1 MENTPMIEAKNLMKY
16 FDTPR
21 GKLHAVDDV
30 SLTLMPGK
38 TILIPTD
45 SAPSS
50 GPYYKIMKHTFVTGD
65 TVYDLCNSYG
75 LDYTSNVMFLQRL
88 NNRDNM
94 ATFYVGQSIYMP
106 VYMAG

>member
-1 MENTPMIEAKNLMKY
+1 MP
-16 FDTPR
+16 
-21 GKLHAVDDV
+21 V
-30 SLTLMPGK
+30 SRAARTVRNRSP
-38 TILIPTD
+38 P
-45 SAPSS
+45 SAARIVAGSPPSTAS
-50 GPYYKIMKHTFVTGD
+50 ESRSAA
-65 TVYDLCNSYG
+65 YDLCNSYG